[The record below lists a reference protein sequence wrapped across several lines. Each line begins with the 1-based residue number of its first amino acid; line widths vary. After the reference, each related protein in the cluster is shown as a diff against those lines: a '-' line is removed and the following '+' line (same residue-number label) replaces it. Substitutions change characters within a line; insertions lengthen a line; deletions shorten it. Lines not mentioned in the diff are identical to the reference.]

1 MGPGPHS
8 SQGTQKKMA
17 RLAPVFINHLK
28 LDHFRNYTS
37 LSCAFDQRHVVLT
50 GSNGAGKTN
59 LIEAISFL
67 SPGRGL
73 RRANYT
79 SVGTTGTDGAWSI
92 FAQLQGASGPVSIGT
107 GLQRTALGVET
118 NRKLRINGAQT
129 QSSEDLLDHLRMM
142 WLVPAMD
149 GLFTG
154 PASDRRR
161 YLDRL
166 VLAIDPAH
174 ARRVSNYEKS
184 MRSRNKLLNEDN
196 PDFSWLDA
204 VENQMAEHGV
214 AIASARVEIISL
226 LLSLIIKTN
235 DASSPFP
242 DALIQLDGLLEALV
256 PDTAASDLEYQYS
269 KILRDSR
276 RLDAAA
282 RRTLQGPHRTDMKVH
297 HQPKSM
303 AAALCSTGEQKALL
317 IGLTL
322 AHARLTGEL
331 HGFAPILLL
340 DEIAAHLDSKR
351 RSALFD
357 MIDDLGCQAWMTGT
371 DQELF
376 DTLGSRA
383 NYFEVDEG
391 KLTN

>member
-1 MGPGPHS
+1 
-8 SQGTQKKMA
+8 MA
-17 RLAPVFINHLK
+17 RLAPVFINKLK
-28 LDHFRNYTS
+28 LDSFRNYTS
-37 LSCAFDQRHVVLT
+37 LSCEFDQRHVVLT
-50 GSNGAGKTN
+50 GNNGAGKTN

-92 FAQLQGASGPVSIGT
+92 FAELEGAAGPVSVGT
-107 GLQRTALGVET
+107 GLQRTALDVET
-118 NRKLRINGAQT
+118 HRKLRINSVQT

-142 WLVPAMD
+142 WLVPSMD

-174 ARRVSNYEKS
+174 ARRVSNFEKS

-214 AIASARVEIISL
+214 AIASARVEVISL
-226 LLSLIIKTN
+226 LSSLIIKTN
-235 DASSPFP
+235 DAGSPFP
-242 DALIQLDGLLEALV
+242 DALIQLDGLLETLV
-256 PDTAASDLEYQYS
+256 PDTAASDLEFKYGN
-269 KILRDSR
+269 ILRDSR

-303 AAALCSTGEQKALL
+303 EAALCSTGEQKALL

-331 HGFAPILLL
+331 HGFAPVLLL

-371 DQELF
+371 DRGLF
-376 DTLGSRA
+376 DVLETRA
-383 NYFEVDEG
+383 NYFEIDEG
-391 KLTN
+391 KIILSDG

>member
-1 MGPGPHS
+1 
-8 SQGTQKKMA
+8 MA
-17 RLAPVFINHLK
+17 RLAPVFINKLK
-28 LDHFRNYTS
+28 LDNFRNYTS
-37 LSCAFDQRHVVLT
+37 LSCEFDQRHVVLT
-50 GSNGAGKTN
+50 GNNGAGKTN

-79 SVGTTGTDGAWSI
+79 SVGTAGTDGAWSI
-92 FAQLQGASGPVSIGT
+92 FAELEGAAGPVSVGT

-118 NRKLRINGAQT
+118 HRKLRINSLQT
-129 QSSEDLLDHLRMM
+129 QLSEDLLDHLRMM
-142 WLVPAMD
+142 WLVPSMD

-174 ARRVSNYEKS
+174 ARRVSNFEKS
-184 MRSRNKLLNEDN
+184 MRSRNKLLSEDN

-214 AIASARVEIISL
+214 AIASARVEVISL
-226 LLSLIIKTN
+226 LSSLIIKTN
-235 DASSPFP
+235 DAGSPFP
-242 DALIQLDGLLEALV
+242 DALIQLDGLLETLV
-256 PDTAASDLEYQYS
+256 PDTAASDLEFKYGN
-269 KILRDSR
+269 ILRDSR
-276 RLDAAA
+276 RFDAAA
-282 RRTLQGPHRTDMKVH
+282 RRTLRGPHRTDMKVH

-303 AAALCSTGEQKALL
+303 EAALCSTGEQKALL

-331 HGFAPILLL
+331 HGFAPVLLL

-371 DQELF
+371 DRGLF
-376 DTLGSRA
+376 DALETRA

-391 KLTN
+391 KVL

>member
-1 MGPGPHS
+1 
-8 SQGTQKKMA
+8 MA
-17 RLAPVFINHLK
+17 RLAPVFITKLK
-28 LDHFRNYTS
+28 LDSFRNYTS
-37 LSCAFDQRHVVLT
+37 LSCEFDQRHVVLT
-50 GSNGAGKTN
+50 GNNGAGKTN

-92 FAQLQGASGPVSIGT
+92 FAELEGAAGPVSVGT

-118 NRKLRINGAQT
+118 HRKLRINSVQT

-142 WLVPAMD
+142 WLVPSMD

-174 ARRVSNYEKS
+174 ARRVSNFEKS

-214 AIASARVEIISL
+214 AIASARVEVISL
-226 LLSLIIKTN
+226 LSSLIIKTN
-235 DASSPFP
+235 DAGSPFP
-242 DALIQLDGLLEALV
+242 DALIQLDGLLETLV
-256 PDTAASDLEYQYS
+256 PDTAASDLEFKYGN
-269 KILRDSR
+269 ILRDSR

-303 AAALCSTGEQKALL
+303 EAALCSTGEQKALL

-331 HGFAPILLL
+331 HGFAPVLLL

-371 DQELF
+371 DRGLF
-376 DTLGSRA
+376 DALETRA
-383 NYFEVDEG
+383 NYFEIDEG
-391 KLTN
+391 KIILSDG